1 MRLVLLLH
9 LLLLIITQDLF
20 AQCGTRYKERY
31 FNNIQVFRDVVYSED
46 APALIGAT
54 LTTETTIPKDLVMDV
69 FMPPATDVI
78 TKRPVV
84 ILAHGGG
91 FINVAF
97 MGGTLL
103 VGTMDNDDVQ
113 ALADTLAHWG
123 FVTASIEYRLGFN
136 PASASSLK
144 RAVWRGAQDMSA
156 AVRFFRKNA
165 TWFGIDSEKV
175 FVGGSSAGAFCAI
188 HSTFVDNAERLP
200 ESYQLVPIFKKD
212 LGALHSRPIVEL
224 TSFNPFNGNPVVG
237 NDVDSIPIGVAAY
250 WGAIADLD
258 WLHQGSNKA
267 PMIMFHG
274 TGDAVVS
281 YQCNRPFANVILTAP
296 VTCGSYMMDS
306 VMTAHNMPHE
316 VHFENAAGHEYWGAL
331 NGNWLPAGPNA
342 FWADIIQKTADYFYP
357 LMQPAK
363 PSITGIATANPTT
376 NYTYSINNPLPN
388 HSYCWKVDGGVM
400 VSPVTN
406 GSTIEVQ
413 FYNTTTQGVV
423 TARAVNESQVAS
435 DVDSMEVTVLSNVSI
450 NAITSPIQSLRFY
463 PNPALEDGWLTLSA
477 KRPFKTTLM
486 IVNSVGQLMVEQALF
501 LKEGKNTLELSLKD
515 LPQGI
520 YMVKVLEQ
528 TLKVVKR

>member
-1 MRLVLLLH
+1 MRLLVLLS
-9 LLLLIITQDLF
+9 LLLLIVTQDLF

-54 LTTETTIPKDLVMDV
+54 LTIETTIAKDLVMDV
-69 FMPPATDVI
+69 FMPPATDVV

-136 PASASSLK
+136 PASGASLK

-165 TWFGIDSEKV
+165 TWFGIDPEKV
-175 FVGGSSAGAFCAI
+175 FVGGSSAGAFCAL
-188 HSTFVDNAERLP
+188 HSTFVDYTERLP
-200 ESYQLVPIFKKD
+200 ESYELVPIFKKD

-224 TSFNPFNGNPVVG
+224 TSFNPFNGNAAVG
-237 NDVDSIPIGVAAY
+237 NDVDSIPIGVASY

-267 PMIMFHG
+267 SMIMFHG
-274 TGDAVVS
+274 TSDVVVN
-281 YQCNRPFANVILTAP
+281 YKCNRPFANVILTAP

-306 VMTAHNMPHE
+306 VMTAHSMPHE

-331 NGNWLPAGPNA
+331 NGNWLPSGPNA
-342 FWADIIQKTADYFYP
+342 FWADIIQKTAHYFYP
-357 LMQPAK
+357 LMQPAE
-363 PSITGIATANPTT
+363 PNITGVATANPTT

-388 HSYCWKVDGGVM
+388 HTYCWDVNGGVI
-400 VSPVTN
+400 VSPITN
-406 GSTIEVQ
+406 GPTVEVQ
-413 FYNTTTQGVV
+413 FYNTTTQGLV

-435 DVDSMEVTVLSNVSI
+435 ESDSMAVMVLSNVSVNTI
-450 NAITSPIQSLRFY
+450 ASALQTLKFY
-463 PNPALEDGWLTLSA
+463 PNPVLENGLLTLFTNRSLQ
-477 KRPFKTTLM
+477 TTLM
-486 IVNSVGQLMVEQALF
+486 ITNNLGQLVKEQALF
-501 LKEGKNTLELSLKD
+501 LKQGENTLKLSLKD

-520 YMVKVLEQ
+520 YFIKVLEK
-528 TLKVVKR
+528 TLKIVKQ